1 MKSKKVKKNEK
12 VQEAELVEKDKKT
25 KKEKKEKEKVKGKEK
40 EVKNNAP
47 KAKEYKKTKEDGF
60 FKNVIK
66 EMKKVKWPDKKYMV
80 KYSIATFATIILSS
94 LYFYLI
100 FVLFSLVKGLR

>member
-1 MKSKKVKKNEK
+1 MKSKKVKKNETVK
-12 VQEAELVEKDKKT
+12 EAELVETDKKT
-25 KKEKKEKEKVKGKEK
+25 NKKEKKVKDK

-47 KAKEYKKTKEDGF
+47 KVKEYKKTKEEGF
-60 FKNVIK
+60 FKSVLK
-66 EMKKVKWPDKKYMV
+66 EMRKVKWPDKKYMV

>member
-1 MKSKKVKKNEK
+1 MKSKKVKKDETVK
-12 VQEAELVEKDKKT
+12 EAEIVEKNKNGK
-25 KKEKKEKEKVKGKEK
+25 KEK

-47 KAKEYKKTKEDGF
+47 KVKEYKKAKGDGF
-60 FKNVIK
+60 FKSVIK